1 MQNFALK
8 IYGNFSR
15 LGALRVT
22 FNKNVLDIL
31 MRPKFQVS
39 IVSLLVRGLQTN
51 QHIVKHTDI

>member
-8 IYGNFSR
+8 IYGSFSS
-15 LGALRVT
+15 LGTLRVT

-51 QHIVKHTDI
+51 QQIVKHTDI